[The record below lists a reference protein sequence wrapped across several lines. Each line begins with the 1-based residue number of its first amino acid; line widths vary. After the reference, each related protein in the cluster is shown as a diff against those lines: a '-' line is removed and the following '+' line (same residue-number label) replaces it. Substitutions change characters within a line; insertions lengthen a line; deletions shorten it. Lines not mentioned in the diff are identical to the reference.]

1 MGRTA
6 RAGQPPPSSPDMKVS
21 TRDRILQSAIEVFS
35 RYGLA
40 GGSVDKI
47 SKAANSHDR
56 MIYYYFGN
64 KEGLFVAVLEEIYRR
79 FNEAE
84 SQIEIIADDPLTSLK
99 RMIHFIIHYFRD
111 HPEFVTILNSENLQ
125 RGKHVSKA
133 RTTQRYSIIA
143 VGAVDTVI
151 RQGQHLGLFR
161 PEVSARDVYLMISSL
176 GYFYQSN
183 RFTLSE
189 FLGERL
195 ESDATFAQWEA
206 FTTDAVMRTVLKT
219 IPDGLTT

>member
-6 RAGQPPPSSPDMKVS
+6 STVNNPSSSASEKVS
-21 TRDRILQSAIEVFS
+21 TRDRILQAAVDVFAK
-35 RYGLA
+35 YGLA

-79 FNEAE
+79 FNVAE
-84 SQIEIIADDPLTSLK
+84 CQIEIIPDDPLASLK

-133 RTTQRYSIIA
+133 RSTQRYSIIA
-143 VGAVDTVI
+143 VGAIDTVI
-151 RQGQHLGLFR
+151 RQGQQQGLFR
-161 PEVSARDVYLMISSL
+161 PEIRARDVYLMISSL

-195 ESDATFAQWEA
+195 EADSAFAQWED
-206 FTTDAVMRTVLKT
+206 FVTDAVLRTVLKKET
-219 IPDGLTT
+219 

>member
-1 MGRTA
+1 MNRSDT
-6 RAGQPPPSSPDMKVS
+6 PSSDKRPPVNEKVA
-21 TRDRILQSAIEVFS
+21 TRDRILQAAIDVFS
-35 RYGLA
+35 AYGLA

-47 SKAANSHDR
+47 SKAAQSHDR

-79 FNEAE
+79 FNVAE
-84 SQIEIIADDPLTSLK
+84 SQIEVLADDPLASLE
-99 RMIHFIIHYFRD
+99 RATRFIIHYFRD

-125 RGKHVSKA
+125 RGKHVSMA
-133 RTTQRYSIIA
+133 RSTQRYSVIA
-143 VGAVDTVI
+143 VGVI
-151 RQGQHLGLFR
+151 DSVIQQGQAAGLFR
-161 PEVSARDVYLMISSL
+161 PTLRARDIYLMISSL

-195 ESDATFAQWEA
+195 ESDEVFTRWES
-206 FTTDAVMRTVLKT
+206 FVMDAVRRTVLIT
-219 IPDGLTT
+219 PGEPA